1 MENEIKEKI
10 RSFIIRVTR
19 KQEITDDEDIFQGGI
34 VNSLLTLQLILFI
47 EKNFDISVENEEMD
61 IENFKTIN
69 RIEEFISK
77 KKNS

>member
-10 RSFIIRVTR
+10 RGFIIRVTR